1 MARIPGTNPL
11 VFLGSLAGD
20 SLLVRAK
27 PAAALAGEGG
37 AASGTDEP
45 AAKRVRLESH
55 AEPAGGSV
63 GIDGSGAPGKGE
75 GEQTPDSEDEVSQ
88 NQT

>member
-1 MARIPGTNPL
+1 MARIPGTTPL

-27 PAAALAGEGG
+27 PAAALAGEVS
-37 AASGTDEP
+37 AASGADEP

-55 AEPAGGSV
+55 AEPAGATV
-63 GIDGSGAPGKGE
+63 GTDGSGAPGKGE
-75 GEQTPDSEDEVSQ
+75 GEQAPDSEDEVGL
-88 NQT
+88 NQS